1 MTKRMKLAGIWTLI
15 IGAFF
20 GLGSIFTVLNGGIRF
35 WDNASDKAAI
45 VSVQHQVEVFE
56 KTGSILDIQYNEDG
70 HVRFT
75 YHTCKAPNVH
85 YNLYFLV
92 NGVKKAEYKG
102 LNPAAYGKF
111 TTHCYT
117 WSGQYLDLGDVRMG
131 DEITVRYDFMDGGIA
146 DMIIIA
152 K

>member
-1 MTKRMKLAGIWTLI
+1 MSAKWIWTLI
-15 IGAFF
+15 VGAFF
-20 GLGSIFTVLNGGIRF
+20 GLGSIFGVLNGGLRF

-45 VSVQHQVEVFE
+45 VSIQQQVHSFE
-56 KTGSILDIQYNEDG
+56 KSGSILGIEKNDEG
-70 HVRFT
+70 KVKLT
-75 YHTCKAPNVH
+75 YHTCKAPSTV

-92 NGVKKAEYKG
+92 NGVKKAEFRG
-102 LNPAAYGKF
+102 LNAAAFGKF

-117 WSGQYLDLGDVRMG
+117 WHGQWLDLGDVDAG
-131 DEITVRYDFMDGGIA
+131 DEITVRHDFMDGGIA

>member
-1 MTKRMKLAGIWTLI
+1 MSAKWIWTLI
-15 IGAFF
+15 VGAFF
-20 GLGSIFTVLNGGIRF
+20 GLGSIFGVLNGGLRF

-45 VSVQHQVEVFE
+45 VSIQQQVHSFE
-56 KTGSILDIQYNEDG
+56 KTGSILDIDKNEDG
-70 HVRFT
+70 LIRLT
-75 YHTCKAPNVH
+75 YHTCKAPNTP
-85 YNLYFLV
+85 YKLYFLV
-92 NGVKKAEYKG
+92 NGVKKEEYG
-102 LNPAAYGKF
+102 PLNPAAYGKF

-117 WSGQYLDLGDVRMG
+117 WSGQWLDLGDVDMG

>member
-1 MTKRMKLAGIWTLI
+1 MSAKWIWTLI
-15 IGAFF
+15 VGAFF
-20 GLGSIFTVLNGGIRF
+20 GLGSIFGVLNGGLRF

-45 VSVQHQVEVFE
+45 VSIQQQVHSFE
-56 KTGSILDIQYNEDG
+56 KSGSILGIEKNDEG
-70 HVRFT
+70 KVKLT
-75 YHTCKAPNVH
+75 YHTCKAPSTV

-92 NGVKKAEYKG
+92 NGVKKAEFRG
-102 LNPAAYGKF
+102 LNAAAFGKF

-117 WSGQYLDLGDVRMG
+117 WHGMWLDLGEVDAG
-131 DEITVRYDFMDGGIA
+131 DEITVRHDFMDGGIA